1 MIEES
6 VASGGPRREEV
17 EEDRRARGRRGLAL
31 WLERGEEIAPLGGGV
46 FTVPG
51 CDGRGPY
58 TVDLGL
64 EGGRQSCTCRDFR
77 RRRRPEGCEPDSPC
91 KHLIAATIYAAKVG
105 TEPPAPTRTGETRA
119 ESFRALRARVRR
131 RMEPSES
138 AASSYALALET
149 EAFYA
154 PRGTV
159 ERALRDELRRR
170 AWARHRAVLAAL
182 NEAA

>member
-6 VASGGPRREEV
+6 VAPGGPRREV

-31 WLERGEEIAPLGGGV
+31 WLERGEQILPLGGGV

-51 CDGRGPY
+51 CDGCGPY
-58 TVDLGL
+58 MVDLGA
-64 EGGRQSCTCRDFR
+64 QSCTCRDFR
-77 RRRRPEGCEPDSPC
+77 RRRQGPSEGCERTSC

-105 TEPPAPTRTGETRA
+105 TEPPGSTRTDEARA

-131 RMEPSES
+131 RPEPSES
-138 AASSYALALET
+138 AAISYALALEA
-149 EAFYA
+149 EAFHA

-159 ERALRDELRRR
+159 ERALREELRRR

-182 NEAA
+182 GGAA

>member
-6 VASGGPRREEV
+6 LAPGGPRRAV

-31 WLERGEEIAPLGGGV
+31 WLERGEQIEAVGGGV
-46 FTVPG
+46 FLVPG

-58 TVDLGL
+58 TVDLGA
-64 EGGRQSCTCRDFR
+64 QSCTCRDW
-77 RRRRPEGCEPDSPC
+77 RRRRPKGCEPTSC

-105 TEPPAPTRTGETRA
+105 TEPPASSALAKVRA
-119 ESFRALRARVRR
+119 ERFRELRARVAR
-131 RMEPSES
+131 PLADSGGLGES
-138 AASSYALALET
+138 AATSYALALET

-154 PRGTV
+154 ARGTV

-170 AWARHRAVLAAL
+170 AWARHRAVLANL
-182 NEAA
+182 EGAA